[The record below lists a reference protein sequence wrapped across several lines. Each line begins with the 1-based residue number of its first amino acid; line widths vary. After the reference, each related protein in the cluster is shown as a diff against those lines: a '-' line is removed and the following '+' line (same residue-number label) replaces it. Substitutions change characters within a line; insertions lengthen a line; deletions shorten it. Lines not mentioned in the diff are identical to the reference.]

1 MPLLTAQPARQL
13 PWDDERLLAA
23 CHKGH
28 QEAWA
33 TLVAKYKNLVYSIP
47 VKMGLHEEAQDI
59 FQAVFLDLLTGL
71 PDIREP
77 QALPKWLIQ
86 VCYHKCLHYRA
97 HGKRQVP
104 IESEQIEAQIDPCA
118 ATLEEVLIEAQR
130 EQAVR
135 DSLRLLS
142 PRCERLVRMLFYET
156 PARPYQ
162 EVARSLGLATGSI
175 GFIRGRC
182 LAHLRRQLERLGFK

>member
-1 MPLLTAQPARQL
+1 MAQPARQL
-13 PWDDERLLAA
+13 PWDDQRLLAA
-23 CHKGH
+23 CRKGN
-28 QEAWA
+28 QKAWA

-47 VKMGLHEEAQDI
+47 IKMGLHEEAQDI
-59 FQAVFLDLLTGL
+59 FQAVFLDLLAGL

-77 QALPKWLIQ
+77 QALAKWLIQ
-86 VCYHKCLHYRA
+86 VCYHKCLRCRA

-104 IESEQIEAQIDPCA
+104 LESEQIETQVDAGAP
-118 ATLEEVLIEAQR
+118 TLEEVLIESQR

-142 PRCERLVRMLFYET
+142 PRCERLVRLLFYET

-162 EVARSLGLATGSI
+162 EIARTLGLATGSI

-182 LAHLRRQLERLGFK
+182 LAHLRKQLERLGFK

>member
-1 MPLLTAQPARQL
+1 MPVLTAQPARQL

-23 CHKGH
+23 CRKGN

-47 VKMGLHEEAQDI
+47 MKMGLHEEAQDI
-59 FQAVFLDLLTGL
+59 FQAVFLDLLTSL
-71 PDIREP
+71 ADIREP
-77 QALPKWLIQ
+77 QAFAKWLIQ
-86 VCYHKCLHYRA
+86 VCYHKCLHYRTQ
-97 HGKRQVP
+97 GQRQVP
-104 IESEQIEAQIDPCA
+104 LESEQIETRVDAGAP
-118 ATLEEVLIEAQR
+118 TLEEVLIEGQR

-142 PRCERLVRMLFYET
+142 PRCERLVRMLFYEA

-162 EVARSLGLATGSI
+162 EIARTLGLATGSI

-182 LAHLRRQLERLGFK
+182 LAHLRKQLERLGFK

>member
-1 MPLLTAQPARQL
+1 MPVLTAQPARLL
-13 PWDDERLLAA
+13 PWDDERLIAA
-23 CHKGH
+23 CGKGN

-47 VKMGLHEEAQDI
+47 MKMGLREEAPDI

-71 PDIREP
+71 ADLREP

-86 VCYHKCLHYRA
+86 VCYRKCLHWRA

-104 IESEQIEAQIDPCA
+104 LESEQIEAQIDAGAPS
-118 ATLEEVLIEAQR
+118 LEEVLIEGQR

-162 EVARSLGLATGSI
+162 EIAHTLGLATGSI